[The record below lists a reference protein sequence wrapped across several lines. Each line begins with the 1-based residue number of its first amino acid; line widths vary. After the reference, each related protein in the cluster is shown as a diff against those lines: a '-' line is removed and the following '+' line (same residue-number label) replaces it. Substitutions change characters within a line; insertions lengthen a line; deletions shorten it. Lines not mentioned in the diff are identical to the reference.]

1 MHTTNKVSTFA
12 IVNKKQI
19 KNKNFKIMKKII
31 FGLFITLFGVLTI
44 VFLDL
49 NLYNTI
55 CNFGGLSAYF
65 AKNPFADVAIF
76 AIVLFDLFFI
86 AWSYAGI
93 MFIKNKI

>member
-49 NLYNTI
+49 DLYNTI